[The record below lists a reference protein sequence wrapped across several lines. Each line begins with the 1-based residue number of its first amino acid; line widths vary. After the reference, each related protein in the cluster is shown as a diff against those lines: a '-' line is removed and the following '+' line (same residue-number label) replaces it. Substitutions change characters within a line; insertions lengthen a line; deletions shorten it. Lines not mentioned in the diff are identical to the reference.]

1 MDGDFGADVTSGLS
15 NGQVELLRDIQIIGF
30 YALFFEAL
38 EDAILLVLIAAAT
51 ASLVGFIVE
60 ASEVGL
66 SGVM

>member
-1 MDGDFGADVTSGLS
+1 MTSGLS